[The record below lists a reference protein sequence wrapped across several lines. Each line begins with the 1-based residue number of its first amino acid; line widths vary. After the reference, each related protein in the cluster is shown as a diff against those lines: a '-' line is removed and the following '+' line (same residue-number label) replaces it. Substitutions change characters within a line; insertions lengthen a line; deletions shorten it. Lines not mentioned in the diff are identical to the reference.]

1 MRKEIK
7 MVKDIYSN
15 IAERTNGDIYIGVVG
30 PVRTGKSTF
39 IKRFMENLV
48 IPNITSD
55 FMRERALDE
64 LPQSAAGKTIMT
76 TEPKFIPE
84 EAVKVDLG
92 DGASFN
98 VRLIDCVGYIVPSSL
113 GYIENEQPRMVMTSW
128 FDEEIPFNMA
138 AEIGTQKVITDHSTI
153 GLVVTT
159 DGSVTD
165 IPRSEYAECEERVIR
180 ELNELGKPFVVILN
194 TVSPDSAET
203 KRLADELTA
212 RYDAKVIPVNCLE
225 LGENDIK
232 EILREILFSFPIK
245 EINIRTARWINTLE
259 KGHWLRSEIL
269 GCIREAAKDIRLVR
283 EAETAVSA
291 MSECP
296 HVVKAEIS
304 SIDLGKGSVTI
315 TAELDS
321 SLFYKILGEATGI
334 EIESESDLMPLLMEF
349 NEIRR
354 KYQRIEPALAEVEA
368 TGYGIVMPELD
379 ELTLEEPKIIRQGG
393 KYGVKLKASAPS
405 IHLMKANI
413 NTTVSPIVGTERQS
427 EELVMYL
434 LDGFDEDPTKIWESN
449 IFGKSLHEL
458 VNEGLHN
465 KLYKMPV
472 EARMKLQETLQRVIN
487 DGCSGLICFIL

>member
-1 MRKEIK
+1 MA
-7 MVKDIYSN
+7 KDIYSS
-15 IAERTNGDIYIGVVG
+15 IAERTGGDIYIGVVG

-39 IKRFMENLV
+39 IKRFMESLV
-48 IPNITSD
+48 IPNIKSE

-84 EAVKVDLG
+84 EAVEVSLG
-92 DGASFN
+92 DGAVFN
-98 VRLIDCVGYIVPSSL
+98 VRLIDCVGYIVPSSI

-159 DGSVTD
+159 DGTISD
-165 IPRSEYAECEERVIR
+165 IPRNEYEECEERVIG
-180 ELNELGKPFVVILN
+180 ELKDLGKPFVVILN
-194 TVSPDSAET
+194 TVNP
-203 KRLADELTA
+203 TA
-212 RYDAKVIPVNCLE
+212 PEAKAMAAQLSEKYDAKVIPVNCLS
-225 LGENDIK
+225 LDDDDIK
-232 EILREILFSFPIK
+232 EIIREILYSFPVR

-259 KGHWLRSEIL
+259 KGHWLKTEIL
-269 GCIREAAKDIRLVR
+269 SCIRDAAKGIRLVR
-283 EAETAVSA
+283 EAEAAAAA
-291 MSECP
+291 MEQCP
-296 HVVKAEIS
+296 HIIS
-304 SIDLGKGSVTI
+304 AVTTAIDLGTGSVTI
-315 TAELDS
+315 TADLDS
-321 SLFYKILGEATGI
+321 SLFYRILGEATGI
-334 EIESESDLMPLLMEF
+334 ELKSESDLMPLLMEL
-349 NEIRR
+349 NEI
-354 KYQRIEPALAEVEA
+354 KKLYNRIAPALAEVEA
-368 TGYGIVMPELD
+368 TGYGIVMPELE
-379 ELTLEEPKIIRQGG
+379 ELSLEEPKIIKQGG

-405 IHLMKANI
+405 IHMMRANI
-413 NTTVSPIVGTERQS
+413 NTTVSPIVGTEKQS

-434 LDGFDEDPTKIWESN
+434 LDGFDDNPTKIWESN

-472 EARMKLQETLQRVIN
+472 DARMKLQETLERIIN

>member
-1 MRKEIK
+1 
-7 MVKDIYSN
+7 MVKDIYTN
-15 IAERTNGDIYIGVVG
+15 IAQRTGGDIYIGVAG

-39 IKRFMENLV
+39 IKRFMEALV
-48 IPNITSD
+48 IPNIKSEWG
-55 FMRERALDE
+55 RERALDE

-84 EAVKVDLG
+84 EAVEIDLG
-92 DGASFN
+92 EGAAFR

-159 DGSVTD
+159 DGSISD
-165 IPRSEYAECEERVIR
+165 IPRSEYEECEERVIR
-180 ELNELGKPFVVILN
+180 ELKELNKPFVVILN
-194 TVSPDSAET
+194 TTDPDSPEAV
-203 KRLADELTA
+203 KLASELTE
-212 RYDAKVIPVNCLE
+212 RYDAKVIPVSCLE
-225 LGENDIK
+225 LEEDDIRD
-232 EILREILFSFPIK
+232 ILREILFSFPIK
-245 EINIRTARWINTLE
+245 EINIRAPRWINTLK
-259 KGHWLRSEIL
+259 KGHWLKNEIL
-269 GCIREAAKDIRLVR
+269 GCIRNAAKDIRLVR
-283 EAETAVSA
+283 EAKTAAEA
-291 MSECP
+291 MSGCE
-296 HVVKAEIS
+296 HIIKAQIS

-321 SLFYKILGEATGI
+321 GLFYKILGEATGI
-334 EIESESDLMPLLMEF
+334 EIESESDLMPLLTEL
-349 NEIRR
+349 NEIRK

-405 IHLMKANI
+405 IHLMRADI
-413 NTTVSPIVGTERQS
+413 NTTVSPIVGTEKQS

-434 LDGFDEDPTKIWESN
+434 LDGFDEDPKKIWESN

-465 KLYKMPV
+465 KLYKMPT
-472 EARMKLQETLQRVIN
+472 EARMKLQETLERVIN

>member
-1 MRKEIK
+1 

-15 IAERTNGDIYIGVVG
+15 IAERTGGDIYIGVVG

-39 IKRFMENLV
+39 IKRFMETLV
-48 IPNITSD
+48 IPNIKSEY
-55 FMRERALDE
+55 MRERAVDE

-84 EAVKVDLG
+84 EAVEVSVG
-92 DGASFN
+92 GGASFN

-153 GLVVTT
+153 GLVITT

-165 IPRSEYAECEERVIR
+165 IPREEYEECEERVIR
-180 ELNELGKPFVVILN
+180 ELKELGKPFVVILN
-194 TVSPDSAET
+194 TVAPDSAEA
-203 KRLADELTA
+203 KALAERLTDK
-212 RYDAKVIPVNCLE
+212 YDAKVIPVNCLE
-225 LGENDIK
+225 LDEADIRS
-232 EILREILFSFPIK
+232 IISEILFSFPVR
-245 EINIRTARWINTLE
+245 EINIRTAGWINSLE
-259 KGHWLRSEIL
+259 KGHWLKTEIL
-269 GCIREAAKDIRLVR
+269 DCIRNAAKDVKLVR
-283 EAETAVSA
+283 EAASA
-291 MSECP
+291 AEAMGECP
-296 HVVKAEIS
+296 DIVKAEVTA
-304 SIDLGKGSVTI
+304 IDLGTGSVTI
-315 TAELDS
+315 TADLDS
-321 SLFYKILGEATGI
+321 SLFYRILGETTGI
-334 EIESESDLMPLLMEF
+334 EIESETDLMPLLMELSD
-349 NEIRR
+349 IRR
-354 KYQRIEPALAEVEA
+354 KYQRIQPALEEVEA
-368 TGYGIVMPELD
+368 TGYGIVMPEME

-434 LDGFDEDPTKIWESN
+434 LDGFENDPARIWESN

-458 VNEGLHN
+458 VNEGLHS
-465 KLYKMPV
+465 KLCKMPTD
-472 EARMKLQETLQRVIN
+472 ARMKLQETLERVIN

>member
-1 MRKEIK
+1 

-15 IAERTNGDIYIGVVG
+15 IAERTGGDIYIGVVG

-39 IKRFMENLV
+39 IKRFMETLV
-48 IPNITSD
+48 IPNIKSEY
-55 FMRERALDE
+55 MRERAVDE

-84 EAVKVDLG
+84 EAVEVSVG
-92 DGASFN
+92 GGASFN

-153 GLVVTT
+153 GLVITT

-165 IPRSEYAECEERVIR
+165 IPREEYEECEERVIR
-180 ELNELGKPFVVILN
+180 ELKELGKPFVVILN
-194 TVSPDSAET
+194 TVAPDSAEA
-203 KRLADELTA
+203 KALAERLTDK
-212 RYDAKVIPVNCLE
+212 YDAKVIPVNCLE
-225 LGENDIK
+225 LDEADIRS
-232 EILREILFSFPIK
+232 IISEILFSFPVR
-245 EINIRTARWINTLE
+245 EINIRTAGWINSLE
-259 KGHWLRSEIL
+259 KGHWLKTEIL
-269 GCIREAAKDIRLVR
+269 DCIRNAAKDVKLVR
-283 EAETAVSA
+283 EAASA
-291 MSECP
+291 AEAMGECP
-296 HVVKAEIS
+296 DVVKAEVTA
-304 SIDLGKGSVTI
+304 IDLGTGSVTI
-315 TAELDS
+315 TADLDS
-321 SLFYKILGEATGI
+321 SLFYRILGETTGI
-334 EIESESDLMPLLMEF
+334 EIESETDLMPLLMELSD
-349 NEIRR
+349 IRR
-354 KYQRIEPALAEVEA
+354 KYQRIQPALEEVEA
-368 TGYGIVMPELD
+368 TGYGIVMPEME

-434 LDGFDEDPTKIWESN
+434 LDGFENDPARIWESN

-458 VNEGLHN
+458 VNEGLHS
-465 KLYKMPV
+465 KLCKMPTD
-472 EARMKLQETLQRVIN
+472 ARMKLQETLERVIN

>member
-1 MRKEIK
+1 

-39 IKRFMENLV
+39 IKRFMETLV
-48 IPNITSD
+48 IPNITSG

-84 EAVKVDLG
+84 EAVEVDLG
-92 DGASFN
+92 GGAAFN

-138 AEIGTQKVITDHSTI
+138 AEIGTQKVVTDHSTI
-153 GLVVTT
+153 GLVITT

-165 IPRSEYAECEERVIR
+165 IPRAEYEECEERVIR
-180 ELNELGKPFVVILN
+180 ELKELGKPFVVILN
-194 TVSPDSAET
+194 TVNPATAEA
-203 KRLADELTA
+203 KRLAEELTA
-212 RYDAKVIPVNCLE
+212 RYDTKVIPVNCLE
-225 LGENDIK
+225 LEESDIRD
-232 EILREILFSFPIK
+232 ILREILFSFPIK
-245 EINIRTARWINTLE
+245 EINIRMARWINTLE
-259 KGHWLRSEIL
+259 KGHWLKSEIL

-283 EAETAVSA
+283 EAESAAEA
-291 MSECP
+291 MSHCP
-296 HVVKAEIS
+296 HVVKAGIT
-304 SIDLGKGSVTI
+304 SIDLGKGSVTV

-334 EIESESDLMPLLMEF
+334 EIESESDLMPLLMEL

-368 TGYGIVMPELD
+368 TGYGIVMPEMN

-434 LDGFDEDPTKIWESN
+434 LDGFDDNPTKIWESN